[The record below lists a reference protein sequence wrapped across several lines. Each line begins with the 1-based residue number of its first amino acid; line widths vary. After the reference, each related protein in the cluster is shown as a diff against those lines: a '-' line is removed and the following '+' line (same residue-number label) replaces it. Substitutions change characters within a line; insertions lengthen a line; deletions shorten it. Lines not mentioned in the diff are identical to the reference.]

1 MPHSEVSIPVS
12 TAPVDRLALGVK
24 WVRPGAAGIN
34 GTVDPSYAPGFGGC
48 TVYCFEGADE

>member
-1 MPHSEVSIPVS
+1 M
-12 TAPVDRLALGVK
+12 DRLALGVK